1 MTKTKEILMHE
12 KLPVKIY
19 SHESQLSNPWLFVKG
34 MFADL
39 LKSRDLAWQLTIRDI
54 KAQYRQS
61 FLGILWAFIM
71 PLATTVT
78 WIFLNTSGIVKLA
91 PTGIPYPL
99 YVFSGTLL
107 WSIFMES
114 LQSPL
119 KLSNAAKSTLSK
131 INFPREAIIISGV
144 YQSLFNGIIKISLI
158 IATFLIFGIYPGWN
172 LLLFPFAFL
181 SLVIAGTTIGLLIT
195 PIGLLYTDIGRAIPL
210 TMQFVMYI
218 TPVVFPIP
226 KDGWAKL
233 LFTFNPLTQLIVVCR
248 DWLSG
253 TATLYLSGF
262 LIVTTILLFILFLA
276 WAIYR
281 LVMPIIIERMSA

>member
-1 MTKTKEILMHE
+1 MKSNLSQE

-19 SHESQLSNPWLFVKG
+19 SYESQFNNPWLFIRE
-34 MFADL
+34 MFVDL
-39 LKSRDLAWQLTIRDI
+39 FKSRDLAWQLTVRDI

-71 PLATTVT
+71 PLATTIT
-78 WIFLNTSGIVKLA
+78 WIFLNKTGIVKLA

-114 LQSPL
+114 LNSPL
-119 KLSNAAKSTLSK
+119 KLSNAAKKTLSK
-131 INFPREAIIISGV
+131 INFPREAIIISGI
-144 YQSLFNGIIKISLI
+144 YQSMFNGIIKITLI
-158 IATFLIFGIYPGWN
+158 ITTFLIFGIYPGWN

-210 TMQFVMYI
+210 AMQFVMYI

-226 KDGWAKL
+226 KDGWVNL
-233 LFTFNPLTQLIVVCR
+233 LFTFNPLTQLIMVCR

-253 TATLYLSGF
+253 TATLYLNGF
-262 LIVTTILLFILFLA
+262 LIVTAILIFVLFIA

>member
-1 MTKTKEILMHE
+1 MKSNLSQE

-19 SHESQLSNPWLFVKG
+19 SYESQFNNPWLFIRE
-34 MFADL
+34 MFVDL
-39 LKSRDLAWQLTIRDI
+39 FKSRDLAWQLTVRDI

-61 FLGILWAFIM
+61 ILGILWAFIM
-71 PLATTVT
+71 PLATTIT
-78 WIFLNTSGIVKLA
+78 WIFLNKTGIVKLA

-114 LQSPL
+114 LNSPL
-119 KLSNAAKSTLSK
+119 KLSKAAKRTLSK
-131 INFPREAIIISGV
+131 INFPREAIIISGI
-144 YQSLFNGIIKISLI
+144 YQSMFNGIIKITLI

-210 TMQFVMYI
+210 AMQFVMYI

-226 KDGWAKL
+226 KDGWVNL
-233 LFTFNPLTQLIVVCR
+233 LFTYNPLTQLIMVCR

-253 TATLYLSGF
+253 TATLYLNGF
-262 LIVTTILLFILFLA
+262 LIVTSILIFVLFIA